1 MGYFQLFWLPTIN
14 IWEDPT
20 VEDITHFDYRIQKNK
35 GGTDLKV
42 SSLPASFYNTRGTMQ
57 TVWQESHQWHYPAGS
72 SKYRHEGQDVII
84 GKILS

>member
-20 VEDITHFDYRIQKNK
+20 VEDITHFDYRTQKNK

-42 SSLPASFYNTRGTMQ
+42 SSLPAGFYNTRGTMR
-57 TVWQESHQWHYPAGS
+57 TVWQEKSSMALPSRELQIPA
-72 SKYRHEGQDVII
+72 
-84 GKILS
+84 